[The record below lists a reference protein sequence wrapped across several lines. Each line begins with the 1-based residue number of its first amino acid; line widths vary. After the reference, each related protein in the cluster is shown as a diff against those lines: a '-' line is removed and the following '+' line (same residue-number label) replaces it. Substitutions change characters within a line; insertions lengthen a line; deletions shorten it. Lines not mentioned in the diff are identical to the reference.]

1 MHRDISQPWP
11 CPCRSLPSITFPQRS
26 PTIGLMNGSSPALCA
41 LRSTISSAFLAAF
54 LLGCGSGSS
63 GAVAQQTVQEQDWEV
78 QPSLWSPRAILIPRS
93 TPPATASA
101 LPDSMR
107 TVTLQSTLHPDS
119 STPVLAVAIPIVGHS
134 KIPPTP
140 GDSALPDSLRSAPKS
155 AGTPKAKPKRSA
167 FNISP
172 SDSAKWPVKAPP
184 PLPESLIPEHRIVA
198 FYGNPLSK
206 RMGILGELPPE
217 QMLARLEEVA
227 TQWAAADSGQ
237 KVLPALHLIATVA
250 QGYPGPTRKY
260 RLQMADSVI
269 ERMANWAEE
278 KGWILFLDI
287 QVGVSTVEDELRVLV
302 PYLKRPYVH
311 LALDPE
317 FAMKDGKRPG
327 TDWMGR
333 MDASEVNHAIG
344 VLAEIVEQHGLPPK
358 VLVVHRFTRN
368 MLTNASQIRLDP
380 RVQVVIDMDGW
391 GSPGSKMGAYRWFVV
406 RHPVQYTGFKLF
418 YKNDKPM
425 MTPEQVLELYPKPM
439 YIQYQ

>member
-1 MHRDISQPWP
+1 MD
-11 CPCRSLPSITFPQRS
+11 LPDFVTR
-26 PTIGLMNGSSPALCA
+26 G
-41 LRSTISSAFLAAF
+41 LRSTTSTAFLAV
-54 LLGCGSGSS
+54 LLSGCDNAS
-63 GAVAQQTVQEQDWEV
+63 ARAAQQAELVQDWEV
-78 QPSLWSPRAILIPRS
+78 EPRLWSPRPILVPRS
-93 TPPATASA
+93 TPPTPPA
-101 LPDSMR
+101 DS
-107 TVTLQSTLHPDS
+107 VAS
-119 STPVLAVAIPIVGHS
+119 STAD
-134 KIPPTP
+134 TTTT
-140 GDSALPDSLRSAPKS
+140 GDSARADSVRVDS
-155 AGTPKAKPKRSA
+155 AGPASRLVRSSPRAWVRKSA

-172 SDSAKWPVKAPP
+172 SDSARWPVKAPP

-217 QMLARLEEVA
+217 EMLARLEQVA
-227 TQWAAADSGQ
+227 TEWAHADSGQ

-250 QGYPGPTRKY
+250 QSYPGPSRKY

-269 ERMANWAEE
+269 ERIADWAEE
-278 KGWILFLDI
+278 RGWILFLDI
-287 QVGVSTVEDELRVLV
+287 QVGVSTVEDELKVLV

-317 FAMKDGKRPG
+317 FAMKDGKVPG

-344 VLAEIVEQHGLPPK
+344 VLAKIVEDHQLPPK

-391 GSPGSKMGAYRWFVV
+391 GPPGAKMGAYRWFVV

-418 YKNDKPM
+418 YKNDKPL

>member
-1 MHRDISQPWP
+1 MGIEVEVWLGPTLADRWGKPIGDCISLESGFMD
-11 CPCRSLPSITFPQRS
+11 R
-26 PTIGLMNGSSPALCA
+26 SSPAPST
-41 LRSTISSAFLAAF
+41 LRSTIIVAFLTAV
-54 LLGCGSGSS
+54 LLGCGNAPAR
-63 GAVAQQTVQEQDWEV
+63 AVQQQEDLKQDWEV
-78 QPSLWSPRAILIPRS
+78 QPALWSPRPILIPRS
-93 TPPATASA
+93 APADSAAS
-101 LPDSMR
+101 D
-107 TVTLQSTLHPDS
+107 TVTLLDS
-119 STPVLAVAIPIVGHS
+119 LLTHS
-134 KIPPTP
+134 RSAL
-140 GDSALPDSLRSAPKS
+140 GDSARRDSAKAAVKS
-155 AGTPKAKPKRSA
+155 AAGGSKKRGL

-172 SDSAKWPVKAPP
+172 SDSALWPVKAPP
-184 PLPESLIPEHRIVA
+184 PLPGSILPEHRIVA

-217 QMLARLEEVA
+217 EMLVRLEKVA
-227 TQWAAADSGQ
+227 TEWAAADSGS

-250 QGYPGPTRKY
+250 QGYPGPARKY
-260 RLQMADSVI
+260 RLQMPDSVI
-269 ERMANWAEE
+269 RRVAGWAEE
-278 KGWILFLDI
+278 RGWLIFLDI
-287 QVGVSTVEDELRVLV
+287 QVGVSNVEDELKVLM
-302 PYLKRPYVH
+302 PYLKYPHVQ

-344 VLAEIVEQHGLPPK
+344 VLARIVEEQQLPPK

-391 GSPGSKMGAYRWFVV
+391 GTPGSKMGAYRWFVV

-425 MTPEQVLELYPKPM
+425 MTPQQVLELYPKPL

>member
-1 MHRDISQPWP
+1 MD
-11 CPCRSLPSITFPQRS
+11 CFPGRCK
-26 PTIGLMNGSSPALCA
+26 T
-41 LRSTISSAFLAAF
+41 LRSTTITAFLTVG
-54 LLGCGSGSS
+54 LIGCGNAPA
-63 GAVAQQTVQEQDWEV
+63 GAALQQTVEAGQDWDV
-78 QPSLWSPRAILIPRS
+78 HPQLWSPRAIVIPRS
-93 TPPATASA
+93 TPPIGATDSIGNSADTVSLLDSILDASRRAESTKTNPGIDSASA
-101 LPDSMR
+101 PSLPA
-107 TVTLQSTLHPDS
+107 ST
-119 STPVLAVAIPIVGHS
+119 
-134 KIPPTP
+134 
-140 GDSALPDSLRSAPKS
+140 KS
-155 AGTPKAKPKRSA
+155 ARRAKRNS

-172 SDSAKWPVKAPP
+172 SDSARWPVKAPP
-184 PLPESLIPEHRIVA
+184 PLPGSIVPEHRIVA

-217 QMLARLEEVA
+217 EMLRRLEAVA
-227 TQWAAADSGQ
+227 TEWAAADSGQ

-250 QGYPGPTRKY
+250 QSYPGPARKY
-260 RLQMADSVI
+260 RLQMPDSVI
-269 ERMANWAEE
+269 ERVANWAEE
-278 KGWILFLDI
+278 RGWILFLDI
-287 QVGVSTVEDELRVLV
+287 QVGLSTVEDELKVLV

-344 VLAEIVEQHGLPPK
+344 VLARIVEEHQLPPK

-368 MLTNASQIRLDP
+368 MLTNAAQIRLDP

-391 GSPGSKMGAYRWFVV
+391 GPPGSKMGAYRWFVV

-425 MTPEQVLELYPKPM
+425 MTPQQVLELYPKPM

>member
-1 MHRDISQPWP
+1 MD
-11 CPCRSLPSITFPQRS
+11 
-26 PTIGLMNGSSPALCA
+26 SSSARFRA
-41 LRSTISSAFLAAF
+41 LRSTTTSAFLTA
-54 LLGCGSGSS
+54 LLIGCGNASS
-63 GAVAQQTVQEQDWEV
+63 GAVAQQTVELEDWEV
-78 QPSLWSPRAILIPRS
+78 VPNLWSPHAILIPRS
-93 TPPATASA
+93 TPPA
-101 LPDSMR
+101 DSLGDSVA
-107 TVTLQSTLHPDS
+107 TVTLQATLPSDSGTADSTS
-119 STPVLAVAIPIVGHS
+119 A
-134 KIPPTP
+134 
-140 GDSALPDSLRSAPKS
+140 DSAARSGSTGSMLSGSVP
-155 AGTPKAKPKRSA
+155 AGSSGTRPQPSGIAKTKPKRSA

-172 SDSAKWPVKAPP
+172 GDSARWPVKAPP
-184 PLPESLIPEHRIVA
+184 PLPESIVPEHRIVA

-206 RMGILGELPPE
+206 RMGILGELPPD
-217 QMLARLEEVA
+217 QMLSRLEEVA

-250 QGYPGPTRKY
+250 QGYPGPARKY
-260 RLQMADSVI
+260 RLQMPDSII
-269 ERMANWAEE
+269 ERVADWAEE
-278 KGWILFLDI
+278 RGWLLFLDI
-287 QVGVSTVEDELRVLV
+287 QVGVSTVEEELKVLV
-302 PYLKRPYVH
+302 PYLQRPYVH

-333 MDASEVNHAIG
+333 MDASEVNHAVG
-344 VLAEIVEQHGLPPK
+344 VLANIVEQHQLPPK

-425 MTPEQVLELYPKPM
+425 MTPEQVLELYPKPV

>member
-1 MHRDISQPWP
+1 MNAS
-11 CPCRSLPSITFPQRS
+11 FPVFR
-26 PTIGLMNGSSPALCA
+26 A
-41 LRSTISSAFLAAF
+41 LRSTSSSAFLTVC
-54 LLGCGSGSS
+54 LLGCGSASS
-63 GAVAQQTVQEQDWEV
+63 GAVAQQTVEEQDWDV
-78 QPSLWSPRAILIPRS
+78 QPALWSPRAILIPRS
-93 TPPATASA
+93 NPPAMANSIG
-101 LPDSMR
+101 DSIR
-107 TVTLQSTLHPDS
+107 TVTLQSRLHPDS
-119 STPVLAVAIPIVGHS
+119 SRADSGSADTIPAHSRIRVDSFPVTA
-134 KIPPTP
+134 P
-140 GDSALPDSLRSAPKS
+140 GSGPNRAAGPKN
-155 AGTPKAKPKRSA
+155 KPKRNA

-172 SDSAKWPVKAPP
+172 SDSARWPVRTPP

-198 FYGNPLSK
+198 FYGNPLST
-206 RMGILGELPPE
+206 RMGILGEIAPE
-217 QMLARLEEVA
+217 QMLARLERVA
-227 TQWAAADSGQ
+227 TEWAAADSGQ

-250 QGYPGPTRKY
+250 QSYPGPARKY
-260 RLQMADSVI
+260 RLQMPDSII
-269 ERMANWAEE
+269 ERVANWAEE
-278 KGWILFLDI
+278 RGWILFLDI
-287 QVGVSTVEDELRVLV
+287 QVGVSTVEDELKVLV

-344 VLAEIVEQHGLPPK
+344 VLADIVERHSLPPK

-391 GSPGSKMGAYRWFVV
+391 GPPGSKMGAYRWFVV

-418 YKNDKPM
+418 YKNDKPL

>member
-1 MHRDISQPWP
+1 MGIEAEVWLGPGLADRCGKPTADRISLE
-11 CPCRSLPSITFPQRS
+11 S
-26 PTIGLMNGSSPALCA
+26 GLMDRSSPATST
-41 LRSTISSAFLAAF
+41 LRSTIIIAFLTAV
-54 LLGCGSGSS
+54 LLGCGNAPAR
-63 GAVAQQTVQEQDWEV
+63 AVQQQEDPTQDWDV
-78 QPSLWSPRAILIPRS
+78 QPALWSPRPILIPR
-93 TPPATASA
+93 TAST
-101 LPDSMR
+101 DSAASD
-107 TVTLQSTLHPDS
+107 TVTLLDS
-119 STPVLAVAIPIVGHS
+119 LLTHS
-134 KIPPTP
+134 QAALS
-140 GDSALPDSLRSAPKS
+140 DSAHRDSARAGVKKASAAARPKNR
-155 AGTPKAKPKRSA
+155 GP

-172 SDSAKWPVKAPP
+172 SDSALWPVKAPP
-184 PLPESLIPEHRIVA
+184 PLPGSLLPEHRIVA

-217 QMLARLEEVA
+217 EMLVRLEKVA
-227 TQWAAADSGQ
+227 TDWAAADSGK

-250 QGYPGPTRKY
+250 QGYPGPARKY
-260 RLQMADSVI
+260 RLQMPDSVI
-269 ERMANWAEE
+269 RRVAGWAEE
-278 KGWILFLDI
+278 RGWIVFLDI
-287 QVGVSTVEDELRVLV
+287 QVGVSNVEDELKVIV
-302 PYLKRPYVH
+302 PYLKYPHVH

-344 VLAEIVEQHGLPPK
+344 VLARIVEEQQLPPK

-368 MLTNASQIRLDP
+368 MLTNASEIRLDP

-391 GSPGSKMGAYRWFVV
+391 GTPGSKMGAYRWFVV

-425 MTPEQVLELYPKPM
+425 MTPQQVLELYPKPL

>member
-1 MHRDISQPWP
+1 MDR
-11 CPCRSLPSITFPQRS
+11 
-26 PTIGLMNGSSPALCA
+26 SSPATST
-41 LRSTISSAFLAAF
+41 LRSTIIIAFLTAV
-54 LLGCGSGSS
+54 LLGCGNASAR
-63 GAVAQQTVQEQDWEV
+63 AVQQKDDLKQDWEV
-78 QPSLWSPRAILIPRS
+78 QPALWSPRAILIPRS
-93 TPPATASA
+93 TPAAT
-101 LPDSMR
+101 PDSIADPAD
-107 TVTLQSTLHPDS
+107 TVTLLDS
-119 STPVLAVAIPIVGHS
+119 LLADSRKVQ
-134 KIPPTP
+134 
-140 GDSALPDSLRSAPKS
+140 GDSAGGDSIPLKGRAAPAPAVPS
-155 AGTPKAKPKRSA
+155 RKRGA

-172 SDSAKWPVKAPP
+172 ADSARWPVKTPP
-184 PLPESLIPEHRIVA
+184 PLPGSIIPEHRIVA

-217 QMLARLEEVA
+217 EMLARLEKVA
-227 TQWAAADSGQ
+227 TEWAAADSGQ

-250 QGYPGPTRKY
+250 QGYPGPARKY
-260 RLQMADSVI
+260 RLQMPDSVI
-269 ERMANWAEE
+269 RRIAGWAEDR
-278 KGWILFLDI
+278 GWLLFLDI
-287 QVGVSTVEDELRVLV
+287 QVGVSNVEDELPVLV
-302 PYLKRPYVH
+302 PYLRMPFIH

-344 VLAEIVEQHGLPPK
+344 VLAKIVEERKLPPK

-391 GSPGSKMGAYRWFVV
+391 GTPGSKMGAYRWFVV

>member
-1 MHRDISQPWP
+1 MPTPTDRIRPGLGLAVWDAQSLAGSISLDSEPMD
-11 CPCRSLPSITFPQRS
+11 RSSQVTSR
-26 PTIGLMNGSSPALCA
+26 
-41 LRSTISSAFLAAF
+41 LRSTTIIAFLTF
-54 LLGCGSGSS
+54 LLLGCGNASAR
-63 GAVAQQTVQEQDWEV
+63 AVQQPEELSQDWETE
-78 QPSLWSPRAILIPRS
+78 PPLWSPHAILIPRS
-93 TPPATASA
+93 TPPV
-101 LPDSMR
+101 PDSTAAD
-107 TVTLQSTLHPDS
+107 TVSLLDSLLASSKAALRDS
-119 STPVLAVAIPIVGHS
+119 SAR
-134 KIPPTP
+134 
-140 GDSALPDSLRSAPKS
+140 DSARLAGKARSMPAARSK
-155 AGTPKAKPKRSA
+155 KRSN

-172 SDSAKWPVKAPP
+172 RDSALWPVKAPP
-184 PLPESLIPEHRIVA
+184 PLPGSILPEHRIVA

-217 QMLARLEEVA
+217 EMLLRLEKVA
-227 TQWAAADSGQ
+227 TEWAAADSGQ

-250 QGYPGPTRKY
+250 QGYPGPARKY
-260 RLQMADSVI
+260 RLQMSDSLIRKV
-269 ERMANWAEE
+269 AGWAEE
-278 KGWILFLDI
+278 RGWLLFLDI
-287 QVGVSTVEDELRVLV
+287 QVGVSNVEDELRVLV
-302 PYLKRPYVH
+302 PYLKYPFIH

-344 VLAEIVEQHGLPPK
+344 VLAKVVEDHQLPPK

-391 GSPGSKMGAYRWFVV
+391 GTPGSKIGAYRWFVV